1 MRIDTT
7 FLRSKVAH
15 RIFLL
20 FIICAIVPMTSLAII
35 SFTQVASQLEKQRFT
50 QIHQDVIAKWMSIYD
65 RLLSVETEMKVLSFH
80 ILRDYETKKGTPPR
94 QLHSRQMYNQF
105 LQRFRSLSI
114 IKGDRVM
121 PLVGHIE
128 KIPPLRAGQ
137 RQHMSSG
144 KPLIFTQN
152 YPDQTPSIFMG
163 MQIDSEHSGQGLLI
177 AEIKPSY
184 LWGID
189 REIFS
194 ETTQLCILDRS
205 KHVLFSSPP
214 SYFTPSFIKAL
225 SSMHPSSSNF
235 E

>member
-1 MRIDTT
+1 
-7 FLRSKVAH
+7 
-15 RIFLL
+15 
-20 FIICAIVPMTSLAII
+20 MTSLAII